1 MSLLETDIFGT
12 VNDKVKMAINRIK
25 AFEPPEGYYV
35 AFSGGKDS
43 VVILDLVKKSGV
55 KFDAHYNITGIDPPE
70 LYYFIRDQHPE
81 VQRHRPE
88 MTMWALIVKK
98 GFPPT
103 RSIRY
108 CCQFLKEDG
117 GHERKVITG
126 VRWKESQRRNKRQ
139 MVETCFRDGTKT
151 YLHPIIDW
159 SEMDVWEYIHEN
171 NLPYCKLY
179 DEGFKRL
186 GCVMCPMS
194 SRQGREGNRWPRIRA
209 AYIRAFDR
217 AIQKSKER
225 GIIPAQ
231 QNGEEMF
238 RWWLRENPKKEDPD
252 QTVMF
257 E

>member
-1 MSLLETDIFGT
+1 MLIETDLFGNT
-12 VNDKVKMAINRIK
+12 RDKVATAIERIK

-43 VVILDLVKKSGV
+43 VVILDLVKRSGV

-81 VQRHRPE
+81 VQRHRPGT
-88 MTMWALIVKK
+88 TMWSLIIKK

-108 CCQFLKEDG
+108 CCQFLKEGG
-117 GHERKVITG
+117 GHGRKVITG

-139 MVETCFRDGTKT
+139 MVETCFKDGTKT

-159 SEMDVWEYIHEN
+159 SEADVWDFIHQN
-171 NLPYCKLY
+171 NIPYCALY

-194 SRQGREGNRWPRIRA
+194 SRQDREGNRWPRIRA

-225 GIIPAQ
+225 GVTPSQ
-231 QNGEEMF
+231 QNGEETL
-238 RWWLRENPKKEDPD
+238 RWWLRDNPKKKDPD